1 MPSLWNWLCL
11 PRNRFVAGKT
21 QNQKRRRRNKDNVV
35 TLQKRK
41 LLQDTSHFQEVPS
54 VDVRRT
60 TQISERTNDV
70 VPNKRRRVQDIFN
83 TESSE
88 CDTVPSNKET
98 PTSDVHAHNDNFT
111 NMKVPNIFYRKEKNV
126 KSNNGHVESMYGY
139 VPKTMQNL
147 YTSTALEGQ
156 KMEDYFSNL
165 HNEIYFSK
173 FANSEAT
180 KDKTENVLQIFP
192 FTRVHSSTSSV
203 HDEKI
208 SLIEED
214 DNENEIEMEQRNDFS
229 PWQNNI
235 SPRNDFNIEAS
246 FHSMLNSREEVLY

>member
-11 PRNRFVAGKT
+11 PRNRCVAGTT

-41 LLQDTSHFQEVPS
+41 LLEDTSHFQEVPS
-54 VDVRRT
+54 VAVRRT
-60 TQISERTNDV
+60 TQISERTNNG

-83 TESSE
+83 TESS
-88 CDTVPSNKET
+88 DTVPSNKET
-98 PTSDVHAHNDNFT
+98 PTSDVYIHSENFT
-111 NMKVPNIFYRKEKNV
+111 HMKVPNVFCRKEKNV

-180 KDKTENVLQIFP
+180 KDETGNVLQIFP
-192 FTRVHSSTSSV
+192 FTRVPSSTSSV
-203 HDEKI
+203 HDEQI

-214 DNENEIEMEQRNDFS
+214 DTENQIEMEQRNDFS